1 MTTPIRKF
9 SESITIPCYC
19 TDSSWR
25 LKVSSFMDYTQEAA
39 NRHASLIGF
48 VYDDLIA
55 SRTAWVLSRMHIKF
69 LKTPLWRDQVTL
81 NTWHKGAERLF
92 YIRDFIMN
100 DAEGNPAVIATSSWL
115 VLNLDTRRLVRDP
128 GLVDEDTIC
137 KEDAIGTPCDKV
149 QIPKDLQMEKVHEH
163 TVSYSDVDMNGHT
176 NNVMYVV
183 WSMNTVD
190 YELVSN
196 NPVKELK
203 INFNHETRPGEVVSL
218 FTASQKDETGI
229 HWFVEGKVGET
240 SAFCLELL
248 F

>member
-1 MTTPIRKF
+1 
-9 SESITIPCYC
+9 
-19 TDSSWR
+19 
-25 LKVSSFMDYTQEAA
+25 
-39 NRHASLIGF
+39 
-48 VYDDLIA
+48 
-55 SRTAWVLSRMHIKF
+55 
-69 LKTPLWRDQVTL
+69 
-81 NTWHKGAERLF
+81 
-92 YIRDFIMN
+92 
-100 DAEGNPAVIATSSWL
+100 
-115 VLNLDTRRLVRDP
+115 
-128 GLVDEDTIC
+128 
-137 KEDAIGTPCDKV
+137 
-149 QIPKDLQMEKVHEH
+149 MEKVHEH
-163 TVSYSDVDMNGHT
+163 IVSYSDVDMNGHT

>member
-48 VYDDLIA
+48 GYDDLIA

-128 GLVDEDTIC
+128 GLVDDDTIC
-137 KEDAIGTPCDKV
+137 KENAIGTPCDKV
-149 QIPKDLQMEKVHEH
+149 QIPKDLQ
-163 TVSYSDVDMNGHT
+163 MNGHT

>member
-48 VYDDLIA
+48 GYDDLIA

-69 LKTPLWRDQVTL
+69 LKTPLWRDQVIL

-163 TVSYSDVDMNGHT
+163 IVSYSDVDMNGHT

-203 INFNHETRPGEVVSL
+203 INFNHETRPGEAVSL